1 MKKFMSLFLAG
12 VLSVGLVGCG
22 GGKEKPEDA
31 QKPDNPPVQEEGEKK
46 VGGTLIAGVTEMSGN
61 FNPAY
66 YQSAYDGHVVD
77 MVFQKLVDI
86 NAKGECEAQACKDWE
101 VTNDGKDIIFHMK
114 DDMTFSD
121 GEKVTADD
129 VVFTYKMLAD
139 PSYTGRYG
147 SAVKDMVGYEEF
159 STGKTE
165 EFKGVVKEDDYTV
178 KFCFKEALRTNLE
191 QGTQP
196 ILPEHYYGKNYKV
209 GDTSSIEAITTEPM
223 GSGPYVL
230 EKFSEG
236 EFASLKR
243 RDDYKGEGY
252 LIEKVMCKF
261 VDNTTDI
268 VELTSKEVDLLP
280 GVVEPKKID
289 QARQKDFL
297 TENHY
302 DRSGYGYCK
311 FNCEGGATADK
322 KVRQALYYAFDI
334 QQFVD
339 TYYADEATGKPL
351 ASVQYHPF
359 SQVSWAIDDAL
370 LSQMT
375 AYKYDIEKSKSILDE
390 AGWKVGAS
398 GYREKDGK
406 VLEIKVAAMPDHDIL
421 ATLIPMWQKS
431 WGEDLKC
438 KVEVAYLE
446 FNPMMDLVQSNAD
459 ANLDQWSIY
468 FMANTFGTADPH
480 GIYSDFHS
488 DYIGSGKDNTCRYK
502 NEEVDKL
509 LDQGKSILDKEE
521 AKPIYQKIA
530 KQLNDDAPMM
540 PVYANTYYDLYNKK
554 IKNLNTSPFC
564 NWAKV
569 LKDAYIE
576 E

>member
-1 MKKFMSLFLAG
+1 MEL
-12 VLSVGLVGCG
+12 
-22 GGKEKPEDA
+22 
-31 QKPDNPPVQEEGEKK
+31 Q
-46 VGGTLIAGVTEMSGN
+46 LI
-61 FNPAY
+61 
-66 YQSAYDGHVVD
+66 
-77 MVFQKLVDI
+77 
-86 NAKGECEAQACKDWE
+86 
-101 VTNDGKDIIFHMK
+101 
-114 DDMTFSD
+114 
-121 GEKVTADD
+121 
-129 VVFTYKMLAD
+129 
-139 PSYTGRYG
+139 
-147 SAVKDMVGYEEF
+147 
-159 STGKTE
+159 
-165 EFKGVVKEDDYTV
+165 
-178 KFCFKEALRTNLE
+178 
-191 QGTQP
+191 
-196 ILPEHYYGKNYKV
+196 
-209 GDTSSIEAITTEPM
+209 
-223 GSGPYVL
+223 
-230 EKFSEG
+230 
-236 EFASLKR
+236 
-243 RDDYKGEGY
+243 
-252 LIEKVMCKF
+252 
-261 VDNTTDI
+261 
-268 VELTSKEVDLLP
+268 
-280 GVVEPKKID
+280 
-289 QARQKDFL
+289 
-297 TENHY
+297 
-302 DRSGYGYCK
+302 
-311 FNCEGGATADK
+311 K